1 VAFGSRASRRSDRL
15 IEIDPGTGKQRTLLA
30 GVEHR
35 SLSAVAAGNA
45 AVLRRNG
52 DREQLLLVPLS
63 IAITYEPVDGSTLRI
78 ER

>member
-1 VAFGSRASRRSDRL
+1 VAFGSGASRRSARL
-15 IEIDPGTGKQRTLLA
+15 IEIDPGKQRTLLV
-30 GVEHR
+30 GVGHR

-63 IAITYEPVDGSTLRI
+63 IAITYEPVDGSTLQVKR
-78 ER
+78 